1 MGAKSK
7 NWRDVGQRWRSGLAR
22 VFRGWAEALDPAP
35 LRLPRRTISL
45 AAVVDERRQEK
56 MGRRLAK
63 YRDGRDVLDV
73 ARAWA
78 RKQCVLR
85 TVAMLQ
91 SMPRDYFVFEDY
103 KDDSGNI
110 IVRSTLKVLKDD

>member
-7 NWRDVGQRWRSGLAR
+7 NWRDVGQRCRSGLAR
-22 VFRGWAEALDPAP
+22 IFRGWAEALDPGP
-35 LRLPRRTISL
+35 KLPRRRLSL
-45 AAVVDERRQEK
+45 VTVVDERRQAK
-56 MGRRLAK
+56 FGRKLEK
-63 YRDGRDVLDV
+63 YRDRRDVDDV
-73 ARAWA
+73 SRAWA

>member
-1 MGAKSK
+1 MGAKVK
-7 NWRDVGQRWRSGLAR
+7 NWRDVGQRLRSGLAR
-22 VFRGWAEALDPAP
+22 VFRGWAEALDPSP
-35 LRLPRRTISL
+35 KLPRRCLSL
-45 AAVVDERRQEK
+45 VTVVGERRQAK
-56 MGRRLAK
+56 FGRRLVK
-63 YRDGRDVLDV
+63 YRDRRDVDEV
-73 ARAWA
+73 SRAWA

-85 TVAMLQ
+85 TMELLR

>member
-1 MGAKSK
+1 MPEFSGVGPRHWIRVQSCRAAACLWPRQAK
-7 NWRDVGQRWRSGLAR
+7 
-22 VFRGWAEALDPAP
+22 F
-35 LRLPRRTISL
+35 
-45 AAVVDERRQEK
+45 
-56 MGRRLAK
+56 GRKLEK
-63 YRDGRDVLDV
+63 YRDRRDVDEV
-73 ARAWA
+73 SRAWA

-85 TVAMLQ
+85 TLAMLQ